1 MALETLDHSPP
12 PFFRQGLPAALRFAL
27 LSLMAIGLMVADHR
41 LQVAVPVRASIATLL
56 TPLQWASLLPGRAW
70 DALEQSVRDIQQA
83 QDTVDEYQVR
93 SIAQAQK
100 LQQIEY
106 LQQENRQLRELLALR
121 PTVDRSAQAA
131 QILYDTSDGYVQ
143 RLIIDKGHVAGIR
156 SGAVVID
163 TSGLVGQVTRVH
175 PLVSEVTRLTD
186 REQSTPVM
194 NARTGERFVAFGESA
209 SAGERLELR
218 FVPASADMRQGD
230 LLITSGLDGIYPPGL
245 HVGQIVL
252 VDRRVNSSFA
262 RVLAAPVSRE
272 QGRHLLVLQPM
283 NDPLSQAAQAVQAE
297 QGKSP

>member
-131 QILYDTSDGYVQ
+131 QILYDTTDGYVQ
-143 RLIIDKGHVAGIR
+143 RLIIDKGQVAGIR
-156 SGAVVID
+156 PGAVVID
-163 TSGLVGQVTRVH
+163 TAGLVGQVTRVH

-194 NARTGERFVAFGESA
+194 NARTGDHFVAFGESA
-209 SAGERLELR
+209 IAGDRLELR

-297 QGKSP
+297 QRKSP

>member
-41 LQVAVPVRASIATLL
+41 LQVVVPVRASIATLL

-106 LQQENRQLRELLALR
+106 LLQENRQLRELLALR

-143 RLIIDKGHVAGIR
+143 RLIIDKGQVAGIR

-272 QGRHLLVLQPM
+272 QGRHLLVLQPLR
-283 NDPLSQAAQAVQAE
+283 DPLSQAAQSVQAE
-297 QGKSP
+297 QGRAP

>member
-41 LQVAVPVRASIATLL
+41 LQVVVPVRASIATLL

-106 LQQENRQLRELLALR
+106 LLQENRQLRELLALR

-143 RLIIDKGHVAGIR
+143 RLIIDKGQVAGIR

-272 QGRHLLVLQPM
+272 QGRHLLVLQPLR
-283 NDPLSQAAQAVQAE
+283 DPLSQAAQSVQANL
-297 QGKSP
+297 GRAP

>member
-41 LQVAVPVRASIATLL
+41 LQVVMPVRASIATLL
-56 TPLQWASLLPGRAW
+56 TPLQWASLQPGRAW
-70 DALEQSVRDIQQA
+70 DALEQSVRDMQQA

-100 LQQIEY
+100 LQQIEH
-106 LQQENRQLRELLALR
+106 LLQENRQLRELLALR

-143 RLIIDKGHVAGIR
+143 RLIIDKGQVAGIR

-272 QGRHLLVLQPM
+272 QGRHLLVLQPLR
-283 NDPLSQAAQAVQAE
+283 DPLSQAAQSVQAE
-297 QGKSP
+297 QGRAP

>member
-1 MALETLDHSPP
+1 
-12 PFFRQGLPAALRFAL
+12 
-27 LSLMAIGLMVADHR
+27 
-41 LQVAVPVRASIATLL
+41 
-56 TPLQWASLLPGRAW
+56 
-70 DALEQSVRDIQQA
+70 
-83 QDTVDEYQVR
+83 VDEYQVR

-131 QILYDTSDGYVQ
+131 QILYDTTDGYVQ
-143 RLIIDKGHVAGIR
+143 RLIIDKGQVAGIR
-156 SGAVVID
+156 PGAVVID
-163 TSGLVGQVTRVH
+163 TAGLVGQVTRVH

-194 NARTGERFVAFGESA
+194 NARTGDHFVAFGESA
-209 SAGERLELR
+209 IAGDRLELR